1 MKHLNERI
9 ASMTVSAVRHLDIGP
24 PAYLQRRALRRAM
37 TIAVLASIGLAT
49 PAMTQANSQQY
60 RFADLRWGA
69 SETYV
74 KNMLAIQ
81 QFRQVAPDAN
91 SDPTWAGELL
101 GLPITVRPVIYDD
114 QLLAVN
120 VDVFP
125 TETMTFA
132 ATADSVRRILVRNYG
147 EPRIESPNVLS
158 WGSGRLCFD
167 LVSGRAVNLLY
178 RRPDDDRS
186 GFCVSKHF

>member
-1 MKHLNERI
+1 
-9 ASMTVSAVRHLDIGP
+9 MTVSAVRHLDIGP
-24 PAYLQRRALRRAM
+24 PAFLRSRALRRGM

-49 PAMTQANSQQY
+49 PAMTQANSQEY

-74 KNMLAIQ
+74 KNRLAAQ

-91 SDPTWAGELL
+91 GNPMWAGELL
-101 GLPITVRPVIYDD
+101 GLPVTVRPILYDD
-114 QLLAVN
+114 QLLGII

-125 TETMTFA
+125 TETMTFV

-147 EPRIESPNVLS
+147 EPRIEAPGVLS
-158 WGSGRLCFD
+158 WGSGRLCFE
-167 LVSGRAVNLLY
+167 LVSGRAVELLY
-178 RRPDDDRS
+178 RSPNEDTS